1 MNNLSNI
8 SQYTVTELNK
18 SIKNIIESSF
28 LIIEVSGEISD
39 LKKHSSGHI
48 YFTLK
53 DEESSISSICWR
65 SNVPKL
71 NFEVEDGLS
80 VKVKG
85 KITTYSPQSKY
96 QLIVE
101 QIEHQG
107 EGALLKILEK
117 RKKKLLDEGIF
128 DKIHKKELPK
138 IPKTIGVITSESG
151 SVIKDIIHR
160 ITDRFP
166 LNIILFPAKV
176 QGRECVKDVCEGIDF
191 FNNFINKNLEESV
204 DLVIIAR
211 GGGSLEDLM
220 PFNDEEM
227 VRKIFNSKIPV
238 VSAVGH
244 ETDITLVDFVSDLRS
259 PTPSAAAEMI
269 VPDRKE
275 ILIRIKEKFS
285 NIKNNYKKYLNQ
297 KSNSLELS
305 YSKFPDLISI
315 INSHSQGLDLIN
327 QKLSTFLEKIF
338 TKKKISYLA
347 VTRKFN
353 TDILVNSINT
363 TKDKFLLV
371 SKRLVKEIIDLIRNK
386 KLIFSSK
393 EKQLNILSHRETLK
407 RGFALVRKKEKI
419 VSDDKQIQV
428 KEKIEIEFFKSKTNV
443 RKL

>member
-28 LIIEVSGEISD
+28 FTIEVSGEISD

-48 YFTLK
+48 YFALK

-101 QIEHQG
+101 QIERQG
-107 EGALLKILEK
+107 EGALLKILEE
-117 RKKKLLDEGIF
+117 RKKKLFNEGIF
-128 DKIHKKELPK
+128 DEIHKKELPK

-166 LNIILFPAKV
+166 LQIILFPAKV
-176 QGRECVKDVCEGIDF
+176 QGRECVKDICKGLDF
-191 FNNFINKNLEESV
+191 FNKSISKNFDEQV

-220 PFNDEEM
+220 PFNEEEM
-227 VRKIFNSKIPV
+227 VRKIFNSKIPI

-275 ILIRIKEKFS
+275 ILIRIREKVS
-285 NIKNNYKKYLNQ
+285 NIKNNYRKYLDQ
-297 KSNSLELS
+297 KYNSLELS
-305 YSKFPDLISI
+305 YSKLPDLISI
-315 INSHSQGLDLIN
+315 INSYSQSLDLIN
-327 QKLSTFLEKIF
+327 QKLSNILEKIF
-338 TKKKISYLA
+338 TGKKISYLA

-353 TDILVNSINT
+353 TDILFNSINSVNE
-363 TKDKFLLV
+363 KLLLV
-371 SKRLVKEIIDLIRNK
+371 SKRLVKEILDLIKNK
-386 KLIFSSK
+386 KLLFSSK
-393 EKQLNILSHRETLK
+393 EKELNILSHRETLK

-419 VSDDKQIQV
+419 ISDDKHIEV
-428 KEKIEIEFFKSKTNV
+428 KEKIEIEFFKSKTNA